1 MALWAVDDIQR
12 RESSILMMHLMDGSI
27 IFNDVDLHFGRC
39 IIQLKVEGSQAQLC
53 VCVLC
58 VRACILDDACPF
70 RSGIIVICCILLK
83 VVQLNS
89 RVISLIFKKYKRESL
104 ILRNFS

>member
-39 IIQLKVEGSQAQLC
+39 IIQLKVEVSVSLDTFESSQAQLC

-58 VRACILDDACPF
+58 VRACILDDAL
-70 RSGIIVICCILLK
+70 SI
-83 VVQLNS
+83 
-89 RVISLIFKKYKRESL
+89 
-104 ILRNFS
+104 